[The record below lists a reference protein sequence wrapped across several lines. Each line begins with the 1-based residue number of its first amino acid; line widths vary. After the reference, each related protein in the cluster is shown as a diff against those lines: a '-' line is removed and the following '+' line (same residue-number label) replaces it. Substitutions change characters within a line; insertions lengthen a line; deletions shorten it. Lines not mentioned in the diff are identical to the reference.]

1 MAIGKRIDAATVTVQ
16 NETAKALKG
25 ILEHLDKA
33 EKEKLKRIPIPGF
46 CPHVLATTA
55 RLANGQLS
63 IEDGEVVIAQALV
76 KDMADG
82 VNNVI
87 QFGAMGNG
95 ELTQTTVLSGNA
107 NWSDLQSFVGESL
120 DHLSAGQLAGARR

>member
-33 EKEKLKRIPIPGF
+33 EKEKLKRIPIPAF
-46 CPHVLATTA
+46 CPAVLATLA
-55 RLANGQLS
+55 RLGNGLLP

-76 KDMADG
+76 KDMAEG

-95 ELTQTTVLSGNA
+95 ELTQTIALSGNA

-120 DHLSAGQLAGARR
+120 DHLSAGQLAEVR

>member
-95 ELTQTTVLSGNA
+95 ELTQTIALSGNA
-107 NWSDLQSFVGESL
+107 NWSDLQSFVTESL

>member
-55 RLANGQLS
+55 RLANGQLP

-76 KDMADG
+76 KDMEDG

-95 ELTQTTVLSGNA
+95 ELTQTIRLSGNA

>member
-55 RLANGQLS
+55 RLANGQLP

-95 ELTQTTVLSGNA
+95 ELTQTIALSGNA

>member
-1 MAIGKRIDAATVTVQ
+1 MAIGKRINAATVTVQ
-16 NETAKALKG
+16 NETAKALQG
-25 ILEHLDKA
+25 ILEQLDKA
-33 EKEKLKRIPIPGF
+33 EKEKLKRTRIPAG
-46 CPHVLATTA
+46 CPIVLATLG
-55 RLANGQLS
+55 RLANGQLP

-87 QFGAMGNG
+87 QFGSMGNG
-95 ELTQTTVLSGNA
+95 ELTQNMVLSGNA
-107 NWSDLQSFVGESL
+107 NWSDLQSFIGESL

>member
-55 RLANGQLS
+55 RLANGQLP

-87 QFGAMGNG
+87 QFGAMGSG
-95 ELTQTTVLSGNA
+95 ELTQTIALSGNA
-107 NWSDLQSFVGESL
+107 NWSDLQSFVTESL

>member
-33 EKEKLKRIPIPGF
+33 EKEKLKRISIPGF

-95 ELTQTTVLSGNA
+95 ELTQTIVLSGNA

-120 DHLSAGQLAGARR
+120 EHLSAGQLAGARR

>member
-55 RLANGQLS
+55 RLANGQLP

-95 ELTQTTVLSGNA
+95 ELTQTIALSGNA
-107 NWSDLQSFVGESL
+107 NWSDLQSFVTESL